1 MKSLLGRFFKTLS
14 YRVNNEIKESL
25 YENEVFLSSRW
36 SFIEK

>member
-25 YENEVFLSSRW
+25 YENEALFVC
-36 SFIEK
+36 I